1 MRRFGGTKSRST
13 MQQRGPFAII
23 TILFFL
29 WGFIT
34 VLVDALI
41 PRLRDVFELSYFQAG
56 MVQFAFFTAY
66 ALVSIPSGF
75 LISRIGYQRGAVVG
89 LSTMALAC
97 ALFYPAATEREF
109 GLFLLALF
117 VLAAGITVLQVAAN
131 PYVTALG
138 PAESASSR
146 LNLSQAFNSLG
157 TTL

>member
-1 MRRFGGTKSRST
+1 
-13 MQQRGPFAII
+13 
-23 TILFFL
+23 
-29 WGFIT
+29 
-34 VLVDALI
+34 
-41 PRLRDVFELSYFQAG
+41 
-56 MVQFAFFTAY
+56 
-66 ALVSIPSGF
+66 VSIPSGF

-157 TTL
+157 TTLAPLVSASLILGNSVLSADAIAALDA